1 MRYRADA
8 STGPLHH
15 PRQRAG
21 QGWRAWLRGALS
33 VVVHLLLV
41 GCTDQVVM
49 TAVPVPPAQ
58 TVSASVANVAP
69 ATSFA
74 VSPRYPAPGDTVTV
88 DGTYSHDCDGYVVS
102 YRWEFGNGS
111 SQITGAVAQTVFRQ
125 AGTYTIR
132 LTTIDDS
139 GDSTSLLMALPVS
152 ASGVPSNAVSAGTS
166 TLSLSSASTSAGASI
181 TGTVTAR
188 TAAGAARSGVL
199 VAMSTTGQQVRVT
212 PPTALSDGSGMIT
225 SSLSSSV
232 AQTVTVRAVADF
244 TALVA
249 TAPLIITPSI
259 VSPTRSALRVTRNAF
274 ATGLDSTLVEITVRD
289 TAGNPVSG
297 SAVALSA
304 SSATVA
310 LPTAGVTDAFGRWTG
325 LVRNVSVC
333 SGVTTIITAV
343 ASGTTLTPTASLT
356 GTAPAAYGICGAT
369 FWLDAT
375 DTASTVLASGANINY
390 WRDKSGR
397 DDHAYG
403 YGPPTQPSVL
413 ANGIHGR
420 RAVRFD
426 YGDYLVSNNAIQGIQ
441 RAVDVLLVAAPD
453 STSASYVF
461 INIDGAGERFSS
473 HLIWPSGSVYWD
485 FGLCCGP
492 SGRTDSFVGWFSPAF
507 RPSVWGMNS
516 SPVGAIQRQLRRDGV
531 ALSTGTTTDSLRL
544 ANRGLGIANNWD
556 GVIGEMLIFPRSLT
570 NTERASIERAL
581 MIKWGIGNVVIHAGN
596 SQSTNAGTS
605 PSTAPAVRITDDAG
619 NALPGASVTFQ
630 VTSGSGRVNGATT
643 LTVVTDV
650 SGVAAVPA
658 GQWIIDAGSNTL
670 TAWYN
675 TTAGTGTSA
684 TFTATG
690 TFPANLEMRLDASD
704 TTSLLSSSACT
715 GSVATNTQMVG
726 CWLDRSGN
734 STNAT
739 QPIATD
745 RPVVAASG
753 IAGKHSVSFT
763 LARENWLGVTQTA
776 VRNLRGTAKT
786 MFAVANSGATES
798 ASTNFCSGVMVW
810 PGYHN
815 GLLTAGWPSVSVTDV
830 RQWAQAN
837 GGAVTGTNN
846 SNMQAYVP
854 FVLAGTV
861 AFTSATDFTVNN
873 ATNGVLST
881 PGTASDPTP
890 GGATD
895 LRIGQG
901 NIAPVVDY
909 RCRLDGQIGELL
921 VFSRALTVTERQRV
935 ERYLGWKWGVTVP

>member
-1 MRYRADA
+1 MRYRAHA
-8 STGPLHH
+8 STGPLH
-15 PRQRAG
+15 PSRARAG
-21 QGWRAWLRGALS
+21 HYWRAWFRAALS
-33 VVVHLLLV
+33 AVVHSLLV
-41 GCTDQVVM
+41 GCTDQAGV
-49 TAVPVPPAQ
+49 TAVAVPPAQ

-88 DGTYSHDCDGYVVS
+88 DGSYSHDADGYVVS

-111 SQITGAVAQTVFRQ
+111 TQTTGAVARTVFRQ

-166 TLSLSSASTSAGASI
+166 TLSLSSASTSAGESI

-188 TAAGAARSGVL
+188 TAAGAVRSGVL
-199 VAMSTTGQQVRVT
+199 VAISTTGQRVRVA

-249 TAPLIITPSI
+249 TAPLIITPSL
-259 VSPTRSALRVTRNAF
+259 VSPTRSALRVTRNSF
-274 ATGLDSTLVEITVRD
+274 ATGLDSTLVEVTVRD

-310 LPTAGVTDAFGRWTG
+310 LPAAGVTDAFGRWTG
-325 LVRNVSVC
+325 MVRNTSVC

-343 ASGTTLTPTASLT
+343 ASGTTLTPTATLT

-426 YGDYLVSNNAIQGIQ
+426 AGDYLVSNNAIQGIQ

-473 HLIWPSGSVYWD
+473 HLVWPSGSVYWD

-492 SGRTDSFVGWFSPAF
+492 SGRTDAFVGWFSPAF

-570 NTERASIERAL
+570 NTERASLERAL
-581 MIKWGIGNVVIHAGN
+581 MIKWGIGNVVIQAG
-596 SQSTNAGTS
+596 SAQSTNAGTS

-643 LTVVTDV
+643 LTVVTDA

-670 TAWYN
+670 TAWYGAA
-675 TTAGTGTSA
+675 AGIGTSV

-690 TFPANLEMRLDASD
+690 TFPANLALRLDASD
-704 TTSLLSSSACT
+704 TTSLLMSDTCSGT
-715 GSVATNTQMVG
+715 IATNTQMVG

-734 STNAT
+734 SANAT

-745 RPVVAASG
+745 RPVVGASG
-753 IAGKHSVSFT
+753 IAGKRSVSFT

-776 VRNLRGTAKT
+776 VRNLRGTART
-786 MFAVANSGATES
+786 TFAVAVSGATEDASLNSCS
-798 ASTNFCSGVMVW
+798 ALLVW
-810 PGYHN
+810 PGWHN
-815 GLLTAGWPSVSVTDV
+815 GMITCGYPGVILTDTPHFARADG
-830 RQWAQAN
+830 
-837 GGAVTGTNN
+837 GGAASANN
-846 SNMQAYVP
+846 FGIQAYVP
-854 FVLAGTV
+854 FVMAGTI
-861 AFTSATDFTVNN
+861 AFQSATDFSTTNTVNGISV
-873 ATNGVLST
+873 TGF
-881 PGTASDPTP
+881 GSDPTP

-895 LRIGQG
+895 LHIGQG
-901 NIAPVVDY
+901 NVAPEWRY
-909 RCRLDGQIGELL
+909 RQRLDGQIGELL
-921 VFSRALTVTERQRV
+921 IFSRALTVAERQRV